1 MTQDL
6 LDKARVAVEAAI
18 KRGAQAA
25 QASARRMRDGGI
37 DWRDGKLDRLRES
50 TEVGLSVTLY
60 VDGRYS
66 SNSTSD
72 PRPEALGPFLDETIA
87 STRVLTPDPHR
98 KLPDPKRYADR
109 FTGDLALYDEP
120 GAASVSAVELQRV
133 ASELEQAMR
142 TMPGASEILS
152 VTTCAGDVLDESAM
166 VCSNGMAAAMRGTRF
181 WIYAQASVR
190 DQGDRKPL
198 GWSYAIARKR
208 DKLPSI
214 EPLAAEA
221 LRRALRDRGG
231 TPRKSDKYPCVVE
244 ATVTSRLLGDLLG
257 PLSGQAIQQKRSFLA
272 DKLGK
277 KVASELLTITDDP
290 LLPEGLGSTTF
301 DGEGMSTLRRPIVEQ
316 GVLRS
321 FLLDTYYASKLG
333 TEPTTGGTSNLVFPK
348 GKRDLAGLCAAMGK
362 GILVTDF
369 LGGNSN
375 PVTGDFSL
383 GIRGQWVEGGKPMHP
398 VREMNL
404 SGNAL
409 DLWSRLLELGNDPY
423 PYPLHPYMHCPSLRF
438 DKLQFS
444 GT

>member
-6 LDKARVAVEAAI
+6 LDKAQMTVEVAL
-18 KRGAQAA
+18 KLGAQAA
-25 QASARRMRDGGI
+25 QVSARRTRDSGI

-72 PRPEALGPFLDETIA
+72 LRPEALSPFLEETIA
-87 STRVLTPDPHR
+87 STRVLAADPHR
-98 KLPDPKRYADR
+98 KLPDPKRYAGR
-109 FTGDLALYDEP
+109 FVGDLALFDEL
-120 GAASVSAVELQRV
+120 GAASVSAVDLQRV
-133 ASELEQAMR
+133 SRELEQAMR
-142 TMPGASEILS
+142 ARPGASELLS
-152 VTTCAGDVLDESAM
+152 VNTSAGSVLDESAM
-166 VCSNGMAAAMRGTRF
+166 VCSNGMAASTRGSRF
-181 WIYAQASVR
+181 WRYAQASVR
-190 DQGDRKPL
+190 DEGDRKPL
-198 GWSYAIARKR
+198 GWWYAIARKR

-214 EPLAAEA
+214 EEVATEA
-221 LRRALRDRGG
+221 LRRALRERGG
-231 TPRKSDKYPCVVE
+231 APRKSDKYSCVVE
-244 ATVTSRLLGDLLG
+244 APVASRLVGDLLG
-257 PLSGQAIQQKRSFLA
+257 PLGGQAIQQKRSFLA
-272 DKLGK
+272 DMLGR
-277 KVASELLTITDDP
+277 KVATKLLTITDDP

-316 GVLRS
+316 GVLKN

-333 TEPTTGGTSNLVFPK
+333 TEATTGGSSNLTFPK

-362 GILVTDF
+362 GILVTGF

-375 PVTGDFSL
+375 PATGDFSL
-383 GIRGQWVEGGKPMHP
+383 GIRGQWVEDGKP
-398 VREMNL
+398 VRAVSEMNL

-409 DLWSRLLELGNDPY
+409 DLWSRLLELGNDPN
-423 PYPLHPYMHCPSLRF
+423 PYSFPPYTLCPSLRF